1 VQPHYSRLAARF
13 LLPLPVP
20 EKRAGVQHRQGLRY
34 DLQAMLSDRRGLWQA
49 LLVVLL
55 AAIALCV
62 GCRASSEVAPLG
74 NAEESAESP
83 TPLPTIER
91 PVATS
96 VPTPTALQ
104 ASPRAEEAEAPS
116 PEPSQSAE
124 DVRCADEEPLTA
136 PTVVPLSSAYAPT
149 PSHRDA
155 ALEEV
160 IRSNLG
166 DEVDSYGVV
175 VKNLGDGA
183 VAEVNP
189 HKVFETA
196 SLFKLWVMYEVYK
209 QVELGLLQMDEELL
223 VTPYYASFD
232 GGTLPVEICDTL
244 TVREALEAMITYSD
258 NTSGFLLRDRV
269 GLENIE
275 RDLQALGLTESDF
288 GDEDVT
294 STAGDMALFL
304 EMVALRAAVSSEA
317 SQEMLDFML
326 AQQVN
331 DRLPALLPPD
341 TAIAHKTGDLPEV
354 THDVGIVYSPQA
366 TYVIAVLS
374 ERAGEY
380 EPIALLSRA
389 VYDYFNR

>member
-1 VQPHYSRLAARF
+1 
-13 LLPLPVP
+13 
-20 EKRAGVQHRQGLRY
+20 VQHRQGLRY
-34 DLQAMLSDRRGLWQA
+34 DLQAMLPDRRVSWRLFS
-49 LLVVLL
+49 VTLL
-55 AAIALCV
+55 AAVVLCV
-62 GCRASSEVAPLG
+62 GCHASWEVAPPDSVG
-74 NAEESAESP
+74 ESAGSP

-91 PVATS
+91 PVTPS
-96 VPTPTALQ
+96 VPIPTALP
-104 ASPRAEEAEAPS
+104 ASPRVEEAETLS
-116 PEPSQSAE
+116 PQPSQSAAAASCE
-124 DVRCADEEPLTA
+124 DEDPLTG
-136 PTVVPLSSAYAPT
+136 PTSVPLSSAYVPT
-149 PSHRDA
+149 PFHRDLV
-155 ALEEV
+155 LEQV

-175 VKNLGDGA
+175 VKNLGNDD

-209 QVELGLLQMDEELL
+209 QVEMGLLQMDEDLL
-223 VTPYYASFD
+223 VTSYYASFD
-232 GGTLPVEICDTL
+232 AGTLPVEICDTL

-269 GLENIE
+269 GLDNIN
-275 RDLQALGLTESDF
+275 RDLQALGLTASAF

-294 STAGDMALFL
+294 STAADMERFL
-304 EMVALRAAVSSEA
+304 EMVARRTAVSSEA
-317 SQEMLDFML
+317 SQEMLDLLL

-341 TAIAHKTGDLPEV
+341 TAVAHKTGDLPEV

-374 ERAGEY
+374 DRGGEY

-389 VYDYFNR
+389 IYDYFNR

>member
-1 VQPHYSRLAARF
+1 M
-13 LLPLPVP
+13 
-20 EKRAGVQHRQGLRY
+20 QHRQGLRY
-34 DLQAMLSDRRGLWQA
+34 DLQAMLTDGRVRWRVLFVA
-49 LLVVLL
+49 LL
-55 AAIALCV
+55 AAVALCG
-62 GCRASSEVAPLG
+62 GCRASPEAPPPG
-74 NAEESAESP
+74 NGEESAGSP
-83 TPLPTIER
+83 TPLPTTES
-91 PVATS
+91 PV
-96 VPTPTALQ
+96 TPSLSTPAAMQ
-104 ASPRAEEAEAPS
+104 ASPRAEETEVPS
-116 PEPSQSAE
+116 PQPSQSAAAAWCE
-124 DVRCADEEPLTA
+124 DEEPLTG
-136 PTVVPLSSAYAPT
+136 PTNVPLSSAYVST

-175 VKNLGDGA
+175 VKNLDNGA

-232 GGTLPVEICDTL
+232 AGTLPVEICDTL
-244 TVREALEAMITYSD
+244 TVREALKAMITYSD
-258 NTSGFLLRDRV
+258 NASAFLLRDRV
-269 GLENIE
+269 GLENIQ
-275 RDLQALGLTESDF
+275 RDLQALGLTESAF
-288 GDEDVT
+288 GHEDVT
-294 STAGDMALFL
+294 STAADMALFL

-317 SQEMLDFML
+317 SQEMLDLML
-326 AQQVN
+326 AQQVD
-331 DRLPALLPPD
+331 DRLPALLPPG
-341 TAIAHKTGDLPEV
+341 TEVAHKTGDLPEV

-374 ERAGEY
+374 ERGGEY

-389 VYDYFNR
+389 IYDYFNR

>member
-1 VQPHYSRLAARF
+1 MSTDRG
-13 LLPLPVP
+13 VP
-20 EKRAGVQHRQGLRY
+20 WRVLFVA
-34 DLQAMLSDRRGLWQA
+34 
-49 LLVVLL
+49 LL
-55 AAIALCV
+55 AAVALCV
-62 GCRASSEVAPLG
+62 GCRASWEVAPPDST
-74 NAEESAESP
+74 EESAEPP
-83 TPLPTIER
+83 TPLPTTER
-91 PVATS
+91 PVATI
-96 VPTPTALQ
+96 VPTPTALP
-104 ASPRAEEAEAPS
+104 ASPRVEETETPS
-116 PEPSQSAE
+116 PEPSQSAAA
-124 DVRCADEEPLTA
+124 VSCADEEPLTG

-175 VKNLGDGA
+175 VKNLGNGA
-183 VAEVNP
+183 VAEVNS
-189 HKVFETA
+189 HEVFETA

-269 GLENIE
+269 GLDNIQ

-288 GDEDVT
+288 GQEDVT
-294 STAGDMALFL
+294 TTAANMALFV
-304 EMVALRAAVSSEA
+304 EMVALQAAVNSEA
-317 SQEMLDFML
+317 SQEMLDLML

-341 TAIAHKTGDLPEV
+341 TAVAHKTGDLPEV

-374 ERAGEY
+374 DRAGEY

-389 VYDYFNR
+389 IYDYFNR